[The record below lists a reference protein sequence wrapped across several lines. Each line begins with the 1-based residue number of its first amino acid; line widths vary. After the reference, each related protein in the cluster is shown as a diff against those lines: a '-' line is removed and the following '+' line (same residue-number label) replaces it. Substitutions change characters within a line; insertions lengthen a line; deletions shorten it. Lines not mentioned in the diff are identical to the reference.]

1 MSNVRVISPDGRETY
16 VKPEDLSKALSAG
29 YKQADTETSRA
40 AGESALR
47 GLTLG
52 VSDQFLAGATGAPYQ
67 GADGRWYS
75 GDLSISGPDAAGA
88 LDQSAQIK
96 RRKEENPGVAAV
108 GEIAGAVLGPGK
120 FFRAGNTLKSAV
132 GLGVAEGSLLGLGAA
147 ISEDGLGDKE
157 ALGEKLVANVGLS
170 ALAGGA
176 GGALGLGLT
185 RGAEALSKKLANYTL
200 GADVQGLKNLAKGIR
215 GGPYKSA
222 AEKAGLDWSY
232 VDKLAK
238 EEGIFTARATPES
251 VAAMAG
257 DLQQR
262 ARAEALKGVEE
273 LGGPG
278 GLFDLDALAQGL
290 SKEGQDIARGFT
302 KAERNLGSKFEME
315 AASMASDARGVP
327 TWDRWVD
334 MVTSLRASGREA
346 DRRIGQSVYERGLK
360 QLVEIDEEGA
370 LRIADALNKEQAAAF
385 LAGRVRGAP
394 STSMGDAVQAG
405 AVGGLFGGPSGAV
418 SGAVGTLAAG
428 EVRSRAPFLTAAALE
443 ELGPGLIRAANG
455 LQTRVTKVLQNAP
468 ALLGP
473 YREVLTAAMAEGAP
487 ELLRVHSELASGANG
502 SDYLSRLA
510 MEHEDAAT
518 AEAATARAAIYD
530 SLESQA
536 RRVDERIERWAG
548 RMTGSVSGPAPA
560 VPAASKEPFD
570 TRVEKLRAMA
580 NNPEG
585 YLSAMPS
592 EMLRDAPA
600 STMAFAAMTT
610 KAAQYLL
617 ERAPKNP
624 YAHLPENLRP
634 KWLPAPGDLANFE
647 AAAAGVEDPLGALER
662 MQRGATSPETLKAIA
677 AVYPRIWEDARAR
690 LFDRVATAKNLSYEQ
705 RLRLQPILGPMATGS
720 TPEQAI
726 YLQQMHDKQRMPPQA
741 AGASPD
747 GRQVVSTT
755 KNLDTQAQRLEARG
769 VQT

>member
-1 MSNVRVISPDGRETY
+1 
-16 VKPEDLSKALSAG
+16 
-29 YKQADTETSRA
+29 
-40 AGESALR
+40 
-47 GLTLG
+47 
-52 VSDQFLAGATGAPYQ
+52 
-67 GADGRWYS
+67 
-75 GDLSISGPDAAGA
+75 
-88 LDQSAQIK
+88 
-96 RRKEENPGVAAV
+96 
-108 GEIAGAVLGPGK
+108 
-120 FFRAGNTLKSAV
+120 
-132 GLGVAEGSLLGLGAA
+132 
-147 ISEDGLGDKE
+147 
-157 ALGEKLVANVGLS
+157 
-170 ALAGGA
+170 
-176 GGALGLGLT
+176 
-185 RGAEALSKKLANYTL
+185 
-200 GADVQGLKNLAKGIR
+200 
-215 GGPYKSA
+215 
-222 AEKAGLDWSY
+222 
-232 VDKLAK
+232 
-238 EEGIFTARATPES
+238 
-251 VAAMAG
+251 
-257 DLQQR
+257 
-262 ARAEALKGVEE
+262 
-273 LGGPG
+273 
-278 GLFDLDALAQGL
+278 
-290 SKEGQDIARGFT
+290 
-302 KAERNLGSKFEME
+302 
-315 AASMASDARGVP
+315 
-327 TWDRWVD
+327 
-334 MVTSLRASGREA
+334 
-346 DRRIGQSVYERGLK
+346 
-360 QLVEIDEEGA
+360 
-370 LRIADALNKEQAAAF
+370 
-385 LAGRVRGAP
+385 
-394 STSMGDAVQAG
+394 
-405 AVGGLFGGPSGAV
+405 
-418 SGAVGTLAAG
+418 
-428 EVRSRAPFLTAAALE
+428 
-443 ELGPGLIRAANG
+443 
-455 LQTRVTKVLQNAP
+455 
-468 ALLGP
+468 
-473 YREVLTAAMAEGAP
+473 VLTAAMAEGAP

-536 RRVDERIERWAG
+536 RRVDERLERWAG

-634 KWLPAPGDLANFE
+634 KWLPAPGELANFE

-662 MQRGATSPETLKAIA
+662 MQRGATNPETLKAIA

-720 TPEQAI
+720 TPEQAV

-769 VQT
+769 VHT

>member
-1 MSNVRVISPDGRETY
+1 MSNVRVISPDGRETF
-16 VKPEDLSKALSAG
+16 VKPEDLSKALASG
-29 YKQADTETSRA
+29 YKEADPVATAAREETGA
-40 AGESALR
+40 AFGTGVAR

-52 VSDQFLAGATGAPYQ
+52 LSDHLDLPGAPRLQ
-67 GADGRWYS
+67 QAKKAVRD
-75 GDLSISGPDAAGA
+75 
-88 LDQSAQIK
+88 
-96 RRKEENPGVAAV
+96 ENPIASFT
-108 GEIAGAVLGPGK
+108 GEVAGAVLGPGK
-120 FFRAGNTLKSAV
+120 FFKAGNTLKSAV

-170 ALAGGA
+170 ALAGGTA
-176 GGALGLGLT
+176 GALGLGLT

-200 GADVQGLKNLAKGIR
+200 GADVQGLKSLAKDVR

-222 AEKAGLDWSY
+222 AEKAGLDWDY

-238 EEGIFTARATPES
+238 EEGIFTARSTPES
-251 VAAMAG
+251 VAAMAKRT
-257 DLQQR
+257 QQT
-262 ARAEALKGVEE
+262 ARAEALKGIEE
-273 LGGPG
+273 AAGPG
-278 GLFDLDALAQGL
+278 GLYDLDTFAEGLAR
-290 SKEGQDIARGFT
+290 EGQDIARGFK
-302 KAERNLGSKFEME
+302 KADRSLASKFEME
-315 AASMASDARGVP
+315 AASMLSDARGAP
-327 TWDRWVD
+327 TWNAWVD
-334 MVTSLRASGREA
+334 QVTSLRSSGSAA
-346 DRRIGQSVYERGLK
+346 DRKVGERLYELGMN
-360 QLVEIDEEGA
+360 QLVDIDADIAGTIGA
-370 LRIADALNKEQAAAF
+370 ALQKEQAAAF
-385 LAGRVRGAP
+385 LAGRVRGSP
-394 STSMGDAVQAG
+394 STSMGDALQAG
-405 AVGGLFGGPSGAV
+405 AVGGLFGGPTGAV

-502 SDYLSRLA
+502 GDYLSRLG
-510 MEHEDAAT
+510 MEHEDVAT

-536 RRVDERIERWAG
+536 KRVDERLERWAG

-600 STMAFAAMTT
+600 STMAFASMTT

-624 YAHLPENLRP
+624 YMHLPENLRP

-662 MQRGATSPETLKAIA
+662 MQRGATNPETLKAIA

-726 YLQQMHDKQRMPPQA
+726 YLQQMHDKQRMPPQN
-741 AGASPD
+741 GGSSPD

-755 KNLDTQAQRLEARG
+755 KNLETQATRLEARG
-769 VQT
+769 VRTP

>member
-29 YKQADTETSRA
+29 YKQVDPVATA
-40 AGESALR
+40 AGEETGAAFGTGLAR

-52 VSDQFLAGATGAPYQ
+52 LSDQIDLPGAPRLQ
-67 GADGRWYS
+67 QAKKAVRD
-75 GDLSISGPDAAGA
+75 
-88 LDQSAQIK
+88 
-96 RRKEENPGVAAV
+96 ENPAASFT

-120 FFRAGNTLKSAV
+120 FFKAGNTLKSAV

-170 ALAGGA
+170 AIAGGA

-200 GADVQGLKNLAKGIR
+200 GADVQGLKNLAKGVR

-222 AEKAGLDWSY
+222 AEKAGLDWNY

-315 AASMASDARGVP
+315 AASMASDARGAP

-346 DRRIGQSVYERGLK
+346 DRRIGQSAYERGLK
-360 QLVEIDEEGA
+360 QLMEIDEEGA

-405 AVGGLFGGPSGAV
+405 AVGGLFGGPSGAI

-473 YREVLTAAMAEGAP
+473 YREVLTAAMAEVRPSCSACIP
-487 ELLRVHSELASGANG
+487 SSPLEIKVATTSRASPW
-502 SDYLSRLA
+502 STRTPRLP
-510 MEHEDAAT
+510 
-518 AEAATARAAIYD
+518 RP
-530 SLESQA
+530 
-536 RRVDERIERWAG
+536 RP
-548 RMTGSVSGPAPA
+548 PAPPSTTRSRA
-560 VPAASKEPFD
+560 RPAAS
-570 TRVEKLRAMA
+570 TSGSSV
-580 NNPEG
+580 G
-585 YLSAMPS
+585 
-592 EMLRDAPA
+592 
-600 STMAFAAMTT
+600 
-610 KAAQYLL
+610 
-617 ERAPKNP
+617 
-624 YAHLPENLRP
+624 
-634 KWLPAPGDLANFE
+634 PGA
-647 AAAAGVEDPLGALER
+647 
-662 MQRGATSPETLKAIA
+662 
-677 AVYPRIWEDARAR
+677 
-690 LFDRVATAKNLSYEQ
+690 
-705 RLRLQPILGPMATGS
+705 
-720 TPEQAI
+720 
-726 YLQQMHDKQRMPPQA
+726 
-741 AGASPD
+741 
-747 GRQVVSTT
+747 
-755 KNLDTQAQRLEARG
+755 
-769 VQT
+769 